1 MFSCFTPI
9 KLYQDPVEIAIF
21 AFEITV
27 FPMEKTSLL
36 RELPLKVVEDFF
48 RENDFFG
55 IRESRTWLFR
65 GIKRKHCVFNHQ
77 QI

>member
-1 MFSCFTPI
+1 MVCSCFLALLP
-9 KLYQDPVEIAIF
+9 LNYQDPVEIAIF

-55 IRESRTWLFR
+55 IRESRT
-65 GIKRKHCVFNHQ
+65 
-77 QI
+77 

>member
-1 MFSCFTPI
+1 M
-9 KLYQDPVEIAIF
+9 EIAIF

-55 IRESRTWLFR
+55 IRESRTWLVR
-65 GIKRKHCVFNHQ
+65 GIQKKPLCFNHQ
-77 QI
+77 QIYENNLMKSL